1 MTDTSA
7 PIVVI
12 DGRAAPDWAPSITE
26 PAAQPAMTLEQIRG
40 LLQDATALAAAQRP
54 VILRGPEAPTP
65 APQTGHPGIH
75 VTYPSVAAEQAQ
87 PGPARRLYT
96 RAELVFAC
104 GAFGTVSTLTAGI
117 ASAVTS
123 SPAPLAVAAVGGIL
137 ASVGAAVVM
146 TNDDDRAQL
155 KSWRE
160 NRRGGR

>member
-1 MTDTSA
+1 MDTEIVTAERA
-7 PIVVI
+7 PT
-12 DGRAAPDWAPSITE
+12 ATE
-26 PAAQPAMTLEQIRG
+26 PTLTVSQLTDLLTAAADLER
-40 LLQDATALAAAQRP
+40 AQRP
-54 VILRGPEAPTP
+54 VILRGPEVP
-65 APQTGHPGIH
+65 ATATLAGNLPASVSSAGHPGIH